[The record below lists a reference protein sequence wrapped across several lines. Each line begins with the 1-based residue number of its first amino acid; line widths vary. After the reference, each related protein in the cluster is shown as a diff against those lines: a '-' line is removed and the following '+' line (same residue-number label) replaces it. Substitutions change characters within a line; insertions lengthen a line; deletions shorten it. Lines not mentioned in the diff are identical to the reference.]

1 MILSLGYSI
10 LIIFLFSYFSF
21 SYLLHILIE
30 TKVKWYLPF
39 SVSIFNTCIFF
50 VCLFYKMS
58 PLLYNYLFFF
68 IVTVEFLFFLKGKIL
83 QSLFSSGYIMVH
95 TSSIC
100 MICSSLHAFFLHKLP
115 YEIYNTPNLQFINI
129 GIIFSV
135 VLLVLFIEWKMIP
148 GEGVKKVSSSTIYAM
163 MISIIEVYIVFYSA
177 IDFMLVLTNQYFS
190 NLYVT
195 GVSTSILTM
204 ILFYILLLYSINS
217 AKLIEYKNKTLELE
231 NTKNENLK
239 YQETLKDK
247 IIKDGL
253 TSCYNRNFIMNV
265 LQNNFECGIADFMVI
280 FLDLNGLKYVN
291 DNFGHNV
298 GDKYISGVS
307 QAMLSAVRSGDYVS
321 RIGGDEF
328 LIVLMNLKENEANAI
343 IKRIDQ
349 NIKYLDE
356 MTEEY
361 KVAIS
366 KGHVYVDSEML
377 KIGISKII
385 QLADQ
390 KMFQEKKKY
399 YDGGW

>member
-115 YEIYNTPNLQFINI
+115 YEIYNTPSLQFINI

-135 VLLVLFIEWKMIP
+135 VLLVLLIEWKMIP

-343 IKRIDQ
+343 MERIDQ

>member
-30 TKVKWYLPF
+30 TKVKWYLAF
-39 SVSIFNTCIFF
+39 GVSIFNTCIFF

-100 MICSSLHAFFLHKLP
+100 MICSSMHAFFLHKLP
-115 YEIYNTPNLQFINI
+115 YEIYSTPSLQFINI

-231 NTKNENLK
+231 NTKIENLK

-247 IIKDGL
+247 MIKDGL

-343 IKRIDQ
+343 MKRIDQ